1 MKNIPYFIM
10 FAKCL
15 FIILNLNIIKLFL
28 TNGVHVTQYN
38 EIFICVIK
46 CATKILI
53 TEEKRSD

>member
-28 TNGVHVTQYN
+28 TNRVHVTQYN
-38 EIFICVIK
+38 EIVINIYL
-46 CATKILI
+46 CN
-53 TEEKRSD
+53 